1 MILHTIII
9 FSKIFLYICMY
20 IVVRKVAVF
29 TFLKING
36 FCCNLTR
43 KFVRHQVSTN
53 IIADD
58 VVGGDGMIHMIH
70 SYNSVQDI
78 LEVVLQ
84 DDQQVV
90 VLPDDQW
97 GEEVLQDD
105 HWHGVDEVQDW
116 LYDVEEDK
124 HNH

>member
-1 MILHTIII
+1 MAVNWLLLKSILDAAIW
-9 FSKIFLYICMY
+9 
-20 IVVRKVAVF
+20 
-29 TFLKING
+29 LKIYPSYG
-36 FCCNLTR
+36 YRTGS
-43 KFVRHQVSTN
+43 VRSSTGQQSTN

-105 HWHGVDEVQDW
+105 HWHGEDEVQDW

-124 HNH
+124 HNHWHMVDAYFH

>member
-1 MILHTIII
+1 
-9 FSKIFLYICMY
+9 
-20 IVVRKVAVF
+20 
-29 TFLKING
+29 
-36 FCCNLTR
+36 
-43 KFVRHQVSTN
+43 
-53 IIADD
+53 
-58 VVGGDGMIHMIH
+58 
-70 SYNSVQDI
+70 

-90 VLPDDQW
+90 VLPDDQQ
-97 GEEVLQDD
+97 EVLQDD

>member
-1 MILHTIII
+1 M
-9 FSKIFLYICMY
+9 
-20 IVVRKVAVF
+20 
-29 TFLKING
+29 
-36 FCCNLTR
+36 TR